1 MQLTASKPAVYAWVS
16 AVASVSCVACTVGSR
31 QLILCLVMRLSASP
45 VKRLT
50 KKYLII
56 GGVLGSLFLV
66 ASLALAAF
74 LWWFSAQPFLDDG
87 PFHGSP
93 AEAPPSE
100 KAVQRLQLPGG
111 RVLEVFDPPT
121 PEQPPIVVVRTSHG
135 EPLWSIY
142 AHGQPNTQVRSIR
155 FDSHQSSFPRRGT
168 TAVGFVEWTYGREL
182 TIWRLSPSGDLLQ
195 YWYSW

>member
-1 MQLTASKPAVYAWVS
+1 MQ
-16 AVASVSCVACTVGSR
+16 R
-31 QLILCLVMRLSASP
+31 R
-45 VKRLT
+45 T

-56 GGVLGSLFLV
+56 GGALGSLFLFG
-66 ASLALAAF
+66 SLALGAF

-93 AEAPPSE
+93 AQAPPSE
-100 KAVQRLQLPGG
+100 KAVQRLQIPGG
-111 RVLEVFDPPT
+111 RILEVFDPPT
-121 PEQPPIVVVRTSHG
+121 SEQSPIVVVRTSEG

-142 AHGQPNTQVRSIR
+142 ADGQPNTHVRSIR

-168 TAVGFVEWTYGREL
+168 TVVGSVDWTYGREL
-182 TIWRLSPSGDLLQ
+182 TIWRLSPSGHLHE